1 MKDLK
6 KTIPSEAATALT
18 LQFLASP
25 AASALLDKEQDL
37 EVLADRIIELH
48 QTLTE
53 KLEPHHQKP
62 RGGMKPLHV

>member
-25 AASALLDKEQDL
+25 AASALLDKEL
-37 EVLADRIIELH
+37 
-48 QTLTE
+48 
-53 KLEPHHQKP
+53 
-62 RGGMKPLHV
+62 G

>member
-1 MKDLK
+1 MTDLK
-6 KTIPSEAATALT
+6 RTNPSEAATALT

-48 QTLTE
+48 QTLSE
-53 KLEPHHQKP
+53 KLEPYHQKQKA
-62 RGGMKPLHV
+62 GMRPLRM